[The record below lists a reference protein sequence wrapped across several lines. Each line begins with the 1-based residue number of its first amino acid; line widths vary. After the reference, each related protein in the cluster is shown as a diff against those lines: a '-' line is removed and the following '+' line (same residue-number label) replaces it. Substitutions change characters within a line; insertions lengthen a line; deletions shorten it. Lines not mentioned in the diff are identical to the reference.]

1 VKVVAKLALA
11 CYNSAC
17 QLTKLKKGNCKMS
30 KFIIMMLRDKEANG
44 ATYSL
49 PSSLISSN
57 LDPEL
62 HAKLTAIDH
71 KIYSS
76 VEEAESS
83 AS

>member
-1 VKVVAKLALA
+1 
-11 CYNSAC
+11 
-17 QLTKLKKGNCKMS
+17 MS

-71 KIYSS
+71 KIYGYHQ
-76 VEEAESS
+76 
-83 AS
+83 